1 MDAQASLD
9 DAGVKLDVSRKNA
22 LQFLA
27 KGLRSNQIRDLKLKA
42 SKFYKG
48 FPTSGTWKNYTL
60 YIIYIYISFIYFFSR
75 RPLLNQLWFL
85 ARLKWLFK

>member
-1 MDAQASLD
+1 MD

-48 FPTSGTWKNYTL
+48 FRTSGTWKNYT
-60 YIIYIYISFIYFFSR
+60 IYISYYI
-75 RPLLNQLWFL
+75 LLFETTTSESVVV
-85 ARLKWLFK
+85 FGTFEVVV

>member
-60 YIIYIYISFIYFFSR
+60 YIIYIYIIYI
-75 RPLLNQLWFL
+75 LLFETPTSESIVV
-85 ARLKWLFK
+85 FGTFEVVV